1 MTGKWEICLDA
12 MKAIQQ
18 EMMSDSKGISERSTK
33 NALRNGSSIKELF
46 RASLKSTLKN
56 LELI

>member
-1 MTGKWEICLDA
+1 MKRRKKDGGEMTGKWEICLDA

-33 NALRNGSSIKELF
+33 NALRNGSSIKEHV
-46 RASLKSTLKN
+46 
-56 LELI
+56 ELP

>member
-1 MTGKWEICLDA
+1 MKRRKKDGGEMTGKWEIYLDA

-33 NALRNGSSIKELF
+33 NALRNGSSIKEHV
-46 RASLKSTLKN
+46 
-56 LELI
+56 ELP

>member
-1 MTGKWEICLDA
+1 MTRKWEMCLDA

-33 NALRNGSSIKELF
+33 NALRNGSSIKEHV
-46 RASLKSTLKN
+46 
-56 LELI
+56 ELP

>member
-1 MTGKWEICLDA
+1 MEMTRKWEMCLDA

-33 NALRNGSSIKELF
+33 NALRNGSSIKEDV
-46 RASLKSTLKN
+46 
-56 LELI
+56 ELP